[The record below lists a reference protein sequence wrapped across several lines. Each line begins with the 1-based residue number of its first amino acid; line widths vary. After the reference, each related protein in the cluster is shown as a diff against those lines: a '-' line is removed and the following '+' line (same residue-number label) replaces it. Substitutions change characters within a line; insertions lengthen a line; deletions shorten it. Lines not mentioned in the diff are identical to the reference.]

1 MNQKFIFLNPSR
13 PLRLYP
19 DQVGALREQ
28 SLPQSRIK
36 NPESKITIPRK
47 PLLLLLTLS
56 LLSSFTSFAWDDD
69 DDTDSKPFH
78 RSNYNQQS
86 SVIDYGYKNPYQA
99 SSSQRASA
107 IDFGGP
113 KRLAQVDDD
122 DDSKPFH
129 RSNYNQQSSANDYG
143 YKNNNQ
149 QNSSIDYGY
158 KNPYQVNS
166 THRSSA
172 IDLGGPKRLAQAE
185 DDDDSKPF
193 SQSRIKNQE
202 SKITYTS
209 PQQTYEASRVRAL
222 HVDTIQESVALRDRE
237 SKEMMAESQRSFE
250 EQEADQKKSRAQM
263 AKQQEIYDKMDREE
277 GEMAEFLGGV
287 YKAKFGATTG
297 RNSAV
302 TTDGYVYRSG
312 DTFVTPKGIYTK
324 TGNTYAGPGSFTTQT
339 GTLFFGN
346 EGTTIQA
353 GGAYFSEGE
362 SGFIVAPNTRNT
374 STWRTR

>member
-86 SVIDYGYKNPYQA
+86 SANDYGYKNNYQASSTIDYGYKNPYQA
-99 SSSQRASA
+99 
-107 IDFGGP
+107 
-113 KRLAQVDDD
+113 
-122 DDSKPFH
+122 
-129 RSNYNQQSSANDYG
+129 
-143 YKNNNQ
+143 
-149 QNSSIDYGY
+149 
-158 KNPYQVNS
+158 NS

-172 IDLGGPKRLAQAE
+172 IDLGGPKRLAQA
-185 DDDDSKPF
+185 DDDNDSNPF
-193 SQSRIKNQE
+193 SQSTRAV
-202 SKITYTS
+202 SLPRPAS
-209 PQQTYEASRVRAL
+209 GPQPRGNIQNSANDYEYEYDAPKKLDSL
-222 HVDTIQESVALRDRE
+222 HVSTVQESVALRDQT
-237 SKEMMAESQRSFE
+237 SKEIMAESQRSFE
-250 EQEADQKKSRAQM
+250 RQEAQQEKSRAQM
-263 AKQQEIYDKMDREE
+263 AKQQEIYNKMDREE

-297 RNSAV
+297 HNSAI
-302 TTDGYVYRSG
+302 TSDGYVFRSG
-312 DTFVTPKGIYTK
+312 NNFVTPKGIYTK

-346 EGTTIQA
+346 ESTTIQA
-353 GGAYFSEGE
+353 GGAYFSEGK
-362 SGFIVAPNTRNT
+362 SGFIVSPNT

>member
-1 MNQKFIFLNPSR
+1 MN
-13 PLRLYP
+13 
-19 DQVGALREQ
+19 
-28 SLPQSRIK
+28 K
-36 NPESKITIPRK
+36 NYFVLSDLCVLCVSKLI
-47 PLLLLLTLS
+47 LTLS
-56 LLSSFTSFAWDDD
+56 LLSSFTSYAWDDD

-86 SVIDYGYKNPYQA
+86 S
-99 SSSQRASA
+99 A
-107 IDFGGP
+107 I
-113 KRLAQVDDD
+113 
-122 DDSKPFH
+122 
-129 RSNYNQQSSANDYG
+129 DYG

-149 QNSSIDYGY
+149 QSSAIDYGY

-172 IDLGGPKRLAQAE
+172 IDFGGPKRLAQA
-185 DDDDSKPF
+185 DDDNDSKPF
-193 SQSRIKNQE
+193 HQSNIQNKE

-209 PQQTYEASRVRAL
+209 PQQAYETTRARAL
-222 HVDTIQESVALRDRE
+222 HVDSVQESVALRDRE

-250 EQEADQKKSRAQM
+250 RQEAQQEKSRVQM

-277 GEMAEFLGGV
+277 SEMAEFLGGV

-302 TTDGYVYRSG
+302 TTEGYVFRSG
-312 DTFVTPKGIYTK
+312 DNFITPKGIYTK
-324 TGNTYAGPGSFTTQT
+324 SGNIFAGPDGITTQS
-339 GTLFFGN
+339 GTLFFGSN
-346 EGTTIQA
+346 PTTIQA

-362 SGFIVAPNTRNT
+362 SGYIVSPNT